1 MNNIERRLWIL
12 NDEGLFDWW
21 RTSRLSMAEF
31 IQQNRKEIDAAI
43 APVVEGKKPSHY
55 LKYGGSMG
63 AVRGRRLIGGAPSR
77 RAYAHSIY
85 EIDPGVGEFIAKA
98 GQRTLGPWSSLK
110 DALNGAKRITG
121 SLPDRVEKVVKVDR
135 KAYETVVAWEY
146 AG

>member
-55 LKYGGSMG
+55 LKYGSLGRLPSSQKPLTRFPRKEEFLSRIGKVMYG
-63 AVRGRRLIGGAPSR
+63 PYATFNTAFNDSRRLGHEQPDEVVR
-77 RAYAHSIY
+77 VYKTNEKKKMWD
-85 EIDPGVGEFIAKA
+85 EISVWDKKLA
-98 GQRTLGPWSSLK
+98 
-110 DALNGAKRITG
+110 
-121 SLPDRVEKVVKVDR
+121 
-135 KAYETVVAWEY
+135 
-146 AG
+146 